1 MRGVDFF
8 LARRLFPAE
17 PADKTKDECGAS
29 LQMQTRASR
38 GDAVANNGKHV
49 SGRHGVANG
58 ASKKFSYKKE
68 LRRLQIELVKLQEW
82 IRHEGLRVVV
92 LFEGRDAAG
101 KGGAIKRITETL
113 NPRICR
119 VVALGTPTEREK
131 TQWYFQRY
139 VAHLPAAGEMV
150 LLDRSWYNRAGVERV
165 MGFCNDAQYQEFM
178 HSCPEFERMLI
189 RSGTILVKYWF
200 SVSDEEQERRFRER
214 IENPTKRWKL
224 SPMDLESRRHW
235 AEYSRA
241 KDEMFS
247 MTDTRQAPWFVV
259 NADDK
264 KGARLNVIHHL
275 LSRIEY
281 RELLPEKLKLPELD
295 RRKYTRPP
303 IHEQNFI
310 PAVYH

>member
-1 MRGVDFF
+1 MSEEDTSGGELSSTGSR
-8 LARRLFPAE
+8 FP
-17 PADKTKDECGAS
+17 
-29 LQMQTRASR
+29 R
-38 GDAVANNGKHV
+38 GDAVAKMRDDGLLRNG
-49 SGRHGVANG
+49 HGTKEQVAAVGNENG
-58 ASKKFSYKKE
+58 PAKGALRYEKE

-82 IRHEGLRVVV
+82 IRHERLRVVV

-101 KGGAIKRITETL
+101 KGGAIKRVTETL

-150 LLDRSWYNRAGVERV
+150 LFDRSWYNRAGVERV
-165 MGFCNDAQYQEFM
+165 MGFCTEPEYLEFM

-189 RSGTILVKYWF
+189 RSGIILIKYWF

-214 IENPTKRWKL
+214 LEDPTKRWKL
-224 SPMDLESRRHW
+224 SAMDLESRRRW
-235 AEYSRA
+235 ADYSRA
-241 KDEMFS
+241 KDEMFA

-259 NADDK
+259 NAENK
-264 KGARLNVIHHL
+264 KRARLNVILHL

-281 RELLPEKLKLPELD
+281 QELAPEKLYLPPLD
-295 RRKYTRPP
+295 RTSRTSSRRSIAELPATR
-303 IHEQNFI
+303 
-310 PAVYH
+310 